1 MSDIA
6 LLNPWLAAMAPKDL
20 SIHLNCLE
28 KAGKHGASTTE
39 TYLKVNNKRMNDLTI
54 ARSIHILSVVI
65 WMGGVTFVTLV
76 LIPILRRPSPH
87 ANQVAIFNAIENRF
101 ASIAR
106 VMVLLA
112 GISGFYMTYKLDAWD
127 RFLQTQF
134 FWMHAMVFVWLL
146 FFLALFI
153 IEPFILKNH
162 GRMVKDGHSITNLRK
177 TQIVHAIILVL
188 SLITTAVS
196 VLGAHGFFIGIA

>member
-1 MSDIA
+1 MS
-6 LLNPWLAAMAPKDL
+6 
-20 SIHLNCLE
+20 
-28 KAGKHGASTTE
+28 
-39 TYLKVNNKRMNDLTI
+39 DLTI
-54 ARSIHILSVVI
+54 ARAIHILSVVI

-76 LIPILRRPSPH
+76 LIPTLRRSSP
-87 ANQVAIFNAIENRF
+87 QVDQLTIFNTIENRF

-112 GISGFYMTYKLDAWD
+112 GISGFYMTYKLNAWG
-127 RFLQTQF
+127 RFSQVQF

-162 GRMVKDGHSITNLRK
+162 SRMVKDGHSIANLHK
-177 TQIVHAIILVL
+177 TQIVHSIILVL
-188 SLITTAVS
+188 SLITIVVS
-196 VLGAHGFFIGIA
+196 VLGAHGFFYS